1 MRRLLTTVAGV
12 PVLIVALLAEP
23 GLASWVSNNCY
34 VSNANRTWIRRIDAR
49 TYAEVAVGEGY
60 EWGGGCWND
69 NNVDDT
75 PGQPDS
81 SGEGPDCSGFT
92 FKSWYLK
99 STVGTSGYHWWSR
112 WQNIHGPY
120 ASSHFHAPLA
130 SYPFYKL
137 PNKTRE
143 TTYYMDAFAKDGH
156 IGMIHSDTH
165 PSANT
170 DYIIEALGDTAGTD
184 INEQTY
190 RGQSQYVG
198 VRREGW
204 YADCYPQC
212 PRPDVVVVVE

>member
-1 MRRLLTTVAGV
+1 MKRIAMAMGSTTLLLVAVV
-12 PVLIVALLAEP
+12 PTAW
-23 GLASWVSNNCY
+23 ASWVSENCY
-34 VSNANRTWIRRIDAR
+34 VANANRTWIRRVDAR
-49 TYAEVAVGEGY
+49 AYAEVADNEGY

-75 PGQPDS
+75 PNQPDS

-99 STVGTSGYHWWSR
+99 ASVGQSGYHWWSR

-120 ASSHFHAPLA
+120 ASVHFHAPLA

-137 PNKTRE
+137 PNKNRA

-156 IGMIHSDTH
+156 IGMIHSDTY
-165 PSANT
+165 PSPNL
-170 DYIIEALGDTAGTD
+170 DWIIEALGGSAGTD
-184 INEQTY
+184 VNVQDY
-190 RGQSQYVG
+190 RGQSAYVG

-212 PRPDVVVVVE
+212 EAMEAIVVVR